1 MSTGHHTGREG
12 RTGMAWAVHIL
23 ARLQS
28 ERVGAFVPN
37 PDGKVQQPCRHAVRC
52 ALDALAVESLD
63 AALQRPP
70 LARQIT
76 SIVQA
81 HG

>member
-1 MSTGHHTGREG
+1 MSDQHTGREG
-12 RTGMAWAVHIL
+12 RRNMAWAVHIV

-37 PDGKVQQPCRHAVRC
+37 PAGKVQQPCRHAVRC
-52 ALDALAVESLD
+52 AMEALSVDSLD
-63 AALQRPP
+63 AALQRPA
-70 LARQIT
+70 LARQIND
-76 SIVQA
+76 IVQT